1 MWEIVY
7 KTEDII
13 VFNTNLTSLLF
24 KQLLAKL
31 IYIEEL

>member
-24 KQLLAKL
+24 KQLLSEL

>member
-7 KTEDII
+7 RTEDVI
-13 VFNTNLTSLLF
+13 VFNTNLTPLLF
-24 KQLLAKL
+24 KQILSEL

>member
-7 KTEDII
+7 KAENVI
-13 VFNTNLTSLLF
+13 VFNTNLTPLLF
-24 KQLLAKL
+24 KQLLAEL